1 MTITPADSL
10 DLLIA
15 RGPPDA
21 TDFAKQIA
29 GLPGAYYAGL
39 DEAYKR
45 RTQDAFQNG
54 IPLTPSGQPDF
65 AAMGN
70 TALKAGG
77 VPSIPSAVSL
87 SNLDLQRQ
95 KLLYGQSINE
105 QINPPVVPS
114 APPSTANTLPPPT
127 VPRIPSAGEGQSIT
141 GIIAPLF
148 TGPNADRVAAAVS
161 RRFGVDQTQQ
171 LTPEQ
176 ASSVQQYV
184 QQIPRPPQ
192 SVAQAPQAPAPPAF
206 GDRFSPAYNGGVPSS
221 VPSVIPSTGG
231 ALIPAGR
238 TDAQQLTLIDRALG
252 SGMLEPDQAKAL
264 QSQADAIRKNMEL
277 TPGGKDYR
285 DYVDQTI
292 KSGRTPLSRDQWET
306 QNKFEQGRAGE
317 QGTIWAKKGEAIA
330 KAGFES
336 TSEIPKL
343 QLAKQL
349 MADPNFYSGPLEKQ
363 NETYKSI
370 LATIDP
376 SQANAALPQQAFK
389 KVVSDSLRS
398 SIQSLAQAGAGRVQL
413 AEIRIL
419 ERSAAN
425 QANTPAANRLLV
437 ELATRAHQQ
446 SAAIADLASQYKGG
460 NLDPGFDMA
469 MRNYVK
475 QHPLVNAAELKDPAR
490 IAPPIFPSLAAAKA
504 KGIHNSWVESPDGKQ
519 FFIP

>member
-1 MTITPADSL
+1 MTDTIL
-10 DLLIA
+10 
-15 RGPPDA
+15 R
-21 TDFAKQIA
+21 A
-29 GLPGAYYAGL
+29 G
-39 DEAYKR
+39 
-45 RTQDAFQNG
+45 G
-54 IPLTPSGQPDF
+54 IP
-65 AAMGN
+65 A
-70 TALKAGG
+70 
-77 VPSIPSAVSL
+77 IPSAVSL
-87 SNLDLQRQ
+87 SNLDLARQ
-95 KLLYGQSINE
+95 KLIYGWSINE
-105 QINPPVVPS
+105 QINPPVAPG
-114 APPSTANTLPPPT
+114 APPSTAAPSSTSGSYKPYTQGTNPNTIQNILAAQGITDPAQVYPLAQQVAT
-127 VPRIPSAGEGQSIT
+127 TLGQDID
-141 GIIAPLF
+141 APLDLSNP
-148 TGPNADRVAAAVS
+148 THRAAALAAVTK
-161 RRFGVDQTQQ
+161 GK
-171 LTPEQ
+171 Q
-176 ASSVQQYV
+176 AAQPQ
-184 QQIPRPPQ
+184 Q
-192 SVAQAPQAPAPPAF
+192 SVAQAQPQQPAPQVPPAPATPAF

-285 DYVDQTI
+285 DYVDQMI